1 MQLLGKKEKRKDG
14 GKLFVHCY
22 EKISRKNC
30 NVEKKKRWQIGYT
43 ERHYLCKMR
52 EIYLYLPMTIRKN
65 CRESAINT

>member
-30 NVEKKKRWQIGYT
+30 NVEKKKKVANRVYGT
-43 ERHYLCKMR
+43 PLFM
-52 EIYLYLPMTIRKN
+52 
-65 CRESAINT
+65 